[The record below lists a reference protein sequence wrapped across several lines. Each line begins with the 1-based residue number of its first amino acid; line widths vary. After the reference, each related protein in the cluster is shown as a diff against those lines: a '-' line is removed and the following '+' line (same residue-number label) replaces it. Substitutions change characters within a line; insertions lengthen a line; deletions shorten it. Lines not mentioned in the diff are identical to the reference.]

1 MDKMMENFK
10 SHVVASMNG
19 DVYYQLKSYLCE
31 CDLDDDEYRE
41 ALDYI
46 ANNITGELK
55 WVE

>member
-1 MDKMMENFK
+1 MDKMMEHFK
-10 SHVVASMNG
+10 SHVVASMNQ
-19 DVYYQLKSYLCE
+19 DEYYQLKSYLCE